1 MKIHISRRAILIAV
15 TVIIALVAV
24 GLVLFLRAAE
34 DIFANITT
42 KDCRWGATVVVWDD
56 ANRDGLRDEDETPLQ
71 NVAVYADDVRN
82 NITRVASGT
91 SDTTGTTKLDTFI
104 AGCPDTAF
112 EVYAA
117 APANLCATT
126 PERLAKSPYS
136 FGFAACAASDG

>member
-1 MKIHISRRAILIAV
+1 MKIRISRRAILIAI
-15 TVIIALVAV
+15 TVIIALIALGVM
-24 GLVLFLRAAE
+24 LLMRATE

-42 KDCRWGATVVVWDD
+42 KDCRWGAAVVVWDD

-91 SDTTGTTKLDTFI
+91 SDTTGTAKLDIFI

-117 APANLCATT
+117 APADFCTTT
-126 PERLAKSPYS
+126 PERLVKSPYS